1 MAKLRCPDLDAYR
14 ATRMEF
20 NKNIKNKDHT
30 FSIDFRKISKL
41 EELGLLGND

>member
-1 MAKLRCPDLDAYR
+1 MTKLKCPDLDAYR

-20 NKNIKNKDHT
+20 NKNIKNKNNP
-30 FSIDFRKISKL
+30 FSINFRKISKL

>member
-1 MAKLRCPDLDAYR
+1 MIKLKCPDLDAYR

-20 NKNIKNKDHT
+20 NKNIKNHS

-41 EELGLLGND
+41 EELGLLGNA